1 MKTIKNKSRWLV
13 CYTAPR
19 AEKKVNERLQRWE
32 VEAFLPTQR
41 VLKQWSDRKKW
52 VEEALFRSYIFVK
65 VKPAEQSRV
74 LQVPGILRF
83 IYYLGQPAEISEKQI
98 EDIRALLRNEVPLEV
113 LPLDLKKGDLIRITA
128 GPLKDIEG
136 ELMEIQGKRKLLL
149 RLKGIEQSVVAS
161 VSAHQIEK
169 ISPVGPSSQG

>member
-1 MKTIKNKSRWLV
+1 MV

-19 AEKKVNERLQRWE
+19 AEKKVNERLKKWE
-32 VEAFLPTQR
+32 IEAYLPTQR

-65 VKPAEQSRV
+65 VKPREQHQV

-98 EDIRALLRNEVPLEV
+98 EDIRALLRNEVPLETV
-113 LPLDLKKGDLIRITA
+113 PLNLKKGDFIRITA

-136 ELMEIQGKRKLLL
+136 QLMEIQGKRKLVIH
-149 RLKGIEQSVVAS
+149 LKGIEQSLVAS
-161 VSAHQIEK
+161 VSPHQIEK
-169 ISPVGPSSQG
+169 ISNINDSSQG

>member
-1 MKTIKNKSRWLV
+1 MV

-19 AEKKVNERLQRWE
+19 AEKKVNERLKSWDI
-32 VEAFLPTQR
+32 EAFLPTQR

-65 VKPAEQSRV
+65 VKPTEQGQV

-83 IYYLGQPAEISEKQI
+83 IYYLGKPAEISEKQI
-98 EDIRALLRNEVPLEV
+98 EDIRALLRNEVPLKAF
-113 LPLDLKKGDLIRITA
+113 PIDLKKGDLIRITA

-136 ELMEIQGKRKLLL
+136 ELMEIQGKRKLLI
-149 RLKGIEQSVVAS
+149 RLNGIEQSVVAS
-161 VSAHQIEK
+161 ISAHQIEK
-169 ISPVGPSSQG
+169 IRPLDRSSHG